1 MTENTAQELKASEE
15 LLVFTDNAASKVKGL
30 IEEELNLK
38 DAAKESYQKSLT
50 IQPDFILPK
59 NKIEA
64 LSQ

>member
-1 MTENTAQELKASEE
+1 
-15 LLVFTDNAASKVKGL
+15 
-30 IEEELNLK
+30 LK